1 MALYAVWSWTVQWTS
16 IYTNLYMCLTHCE
29 LNTAN
34 ISLLFGLDLYVEYD
48 IYTWAHFLFFSD
60 Q

>member
-1 MALYAVWSWTVQWTS
+1 VQWTS

-34 ISLLFGLDLYVEYD
+34 ISLLFGLGLYVEYD
-48 IYTWAHFLFFSD
+48 IYT
-60 Q
+60 